1 LIIVVLR
8 EAFGLP
14 FLSSPFAFLI
24 MLSGLPLTIS
34 EYWQLHGFSKEEA
47 DQIEQQQIKEAI
59 DQEAFYDHLE
69 NNPF

>member
-1 LIIVVLR
+1 
-8 EAFGLP
+8 
-14 FLSSPFAFLI
+14 